1 MTVTDVERSTAREAS
16 PVVARRAHP
25 RAAVP
30 ATLALPGVRRARNRA
45 RRHLAISPTIAVCLG
60 VLLLFVLA
68 GLLAP
73 LLAPHDPLVP
83 NLRARLIPPMF
94 APGGNAAYPLG
105 TDPLGR
111 DVLSRLLFGARVSLS
126 IGLAGMSI
134 GLAIGT
140 LTGLA
145 SGFARGRFDDL
156 MMFLVDVFLA
166 LPFLVVALTAI
177 AFLGNSLPVLIVLM
191 GFSGWAAYTRL
202 ARAQA
207 LGAREQPYILAARA
221 LGASGSRLALR
232 HVLPNIMAPLIVLA
246 TFELTGVIL
255 LEASLSFLGLGLQ
268 PPTPSWGSMLGEGR
282 SYLNTAWWV
291 GIFPGLALITVTTS
305 VSLVGD
311 WLRDRLDPTLRP

>member
-1 MTVTDVERSTAREAS
+1 MTISEAERSTAREAAS
-16 PVVARRAHP
+16 LVARRFQP
-25 RAAVP
+25 RAVVSAAGHVLGTRP
-30 ATLALPGVRRARNRA
+30 ASKRA
-45 RRHLAISPTIAVCLG
+45 RRHLGISPTIAACFA

-83 NLRARLIPPMF
+83 NLRARLLPPMF
-94 APGGNAAYPLG
+94 APGGSAAYPLG

-126 IGLAGMSI
+126 IGFAGMSI
-134 GLAIGT
+134 GLAVGT

-145 SGFARGRFDDL
+145 AGFLRGRFDDV

-166 LPFLVVALTAI
+166 LPFLVVALTTI

-207 LGAREQPYILAARA
+207 LGAREQPYVLAARA
-221 LGASGSRLALR
+221 LGSSGSRLALR

-291 GIFPGLALITVTTS
+291 GIFPGVALITVTTS

>member
-1 MTVTDVERSTAREAS
+1 MTVSDIERSTTREAPATVTRRPHAREAA
-16 PVVARRAHP
+16 PALAVALQGP
-25 RAAVP
+25 RAS
-30 ATLALPGVRRARNRA
+30 RRRRN
-45 RRHLAISPTIAVCLG
+45 LTMSPTIAVSFAI
-60 VLLLFVLA
+60 LLLFVLA

-83 NLRARLIPPMF
+83 NLRARLRPPLF
-94 APGGNAAYPLG
+94 SPGGEATYPLG

-126 IGLAGMSI
+126 IGFAGMSI
-134 GLAIGT
+134 GLVIGT

-145 SGFARGRFDDL
+145 AGFVRGRFDDL
-156 MMFLVDVFLA
+156 TMFLVDVFLA
-166 LPFLVVALTAI
+166 LPFLVVALTTI

-207 LGAREQPYILAARA
+207 LSAREQPYILAARA
-221 LGASGSRLALR
+221 LGATGSRLALR
-232 HVLPNIMAPLIVLA
+232 HILPNIMAPLIVLA
-246 TFELTGVIL
+246 TFELTAVIL

-291 GIFPGLALITVTTS
+291 GIFPGVALIAVTTS